1 MNIFVL
7 DSNPAKAAEYH
18 CDKHVLKM
26 LLESA
31 QMLSTMVH
39 VLTPHEIE
47 IVNSVETGEPVCMWR
62 GVKVYKP
69 THQNH
74 PCAVW
79 LRSGTKNVQWLLE
92 LCHGLNH
99 QSEIRWH
106 KPAYKAHAIV
116 KGIETNFMWTEGRL
130 MSQNLALQPF
140 VLAMPANIIELNLD
154 PVTSYRLYYA
164 SAKRSFATWNRLGK
178 KPYWWGD
185 MCHHANTLGLNKAEI
200 KESA

>member
-1 MNIFVL
+1 MNIFAL
-7 DSNPAKAAEYH
+7 DNSPAKAAEYH
-18 CDKHVLKM
+18 CDKHVMKM

-39 VLTPHEIE
+39 VLVPNEIE
-47 IVNSVETGEPVCMWR
+47 TVNSVETGEPVCMWH
-62 GVKVYKP
+62 GTKVYKP

-79 LRSGTKNVQWLLE
+79 LRAGARNVDWLICLSNS
-92 LCHGLNH
+92 LNH

-116 KGIETNFMWTEGRL
+116 NGIKN
-130 MSQNLALQPF
+130 NLHNLRMLPNQGYALESAF
-140 VLAMPANIIELNLD
+140 VLAMPANIVELNLD
-154 PVTSYRLYYA
+154 PITSYRLYYA
-164 SAKRSFATWNRLGK
+164 SAKRSFATWSRLGK
-178 KPYWWGD
+178 KPYWWDD